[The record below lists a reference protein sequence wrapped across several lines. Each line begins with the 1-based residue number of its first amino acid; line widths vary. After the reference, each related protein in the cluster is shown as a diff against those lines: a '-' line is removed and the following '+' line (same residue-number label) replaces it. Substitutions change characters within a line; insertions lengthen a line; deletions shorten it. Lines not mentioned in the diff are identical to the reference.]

1 MSEQDKIAAG
11 RASPSVAPADSE
23 SGSAVGPVPA
33 APVSGLIER
42 LRLYKANERHENI
55 AETMYWFRQYKILA
69 EEAAQALRESE
80 EENKR
85 WLAKAMLYAPQ
96 LESAESRLA
105 LARELLGEWLPICD
119 EVLNNYWRK
128 DAKDED
134 ACMGWDDAKLTI
146 GMLRRIRAFLK
157 DQP

>member
-1 MSEQDKIAAG
+1 MSEQDKIAAARCCCAEHHQNYG
-11 RASPSVAPADSE
+11 RCLQCPIHGITP
-23 SGSAVGPVPA
+23 PA
-33 APVSGLIER
+33 APVSGLVER
-42 LRLYKANERHENI
+42 LFAAGSTGADLSPGDP
-55 AETMYWFRQYKILA
+55 LCL
-69 EEAAQALRESE
+69 EAAQALRESE